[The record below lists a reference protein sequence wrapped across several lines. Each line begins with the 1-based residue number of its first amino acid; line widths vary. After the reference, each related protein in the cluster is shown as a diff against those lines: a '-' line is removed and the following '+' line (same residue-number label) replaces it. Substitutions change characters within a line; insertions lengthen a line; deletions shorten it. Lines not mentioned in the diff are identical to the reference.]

1 MEEEAGGAPGDVGRP
16 RSRPRRRR
24 DLAPSARRRGAKRP
38 AEVAGDL
45 DGLMK
50 RLRVCEEP
58 AAAERCAECE
68 RLSRDLERPAAAERS
83 AEREGPPRERDPDQP
98 AAAERC
104 AECGRLSR
112 ELEEA
117 RRQNDI
123 LRRGILVVYN
133 KKMHEWRR
141 WVLGREAGD
150 KDCAGDTP
158 RWVQGW

>member
-50 RLRVCEEP
+50 RLRVCEE
-58 AAAERCAECE
+58 
-68 RLSRDLERPAAAERS
+68 
-83 AEREGPPRERDPDQP
+83 P